1 MALGQD
7 QVECYKE
14 LGHNTRY
21 WELEMKGDQEVEST
35 SVKQFD

>member
-1 MALGQD
+1 MALEQD

-14 LGHNTRY
+14 LGHNRY

-35 SVKQFD
+35 SVKQFV